1 MIAKIGRSNNLF
13 GVLSYNNTKIQQE
26 KGEILLTNK
35 MIETLNGQYSV
46 PQLMKS
52 FEPYLIANQK
62 TEKHTLHISLNPDPR
77 DHVSDQKYKEM
88 AEQYIREMGYGDQPF
103 VVFKHTDIDRS
114 HIHIVSVCVDENGK
128 KISDQ
133 FEKVRSMKICR
144 ELEKAFG
151 LQPASEKQSHQNEK
165 IFRAVDYK
173 KGNVKSQIS
182 SVIRHLPEYY
192 QFQTFGEYNTLLSL
206 YNISTEQIEGELHE
220 KLKRGLLYF
229 PLSDNGKKIGH
240 PLKASLFGKTAGL
253 ESLQLHFEKCK
264 LNQKNNPVPK
274 SLKSLILTTFQS
286 TNNESDFKRQLAQ
299 HYIDTVIRRNEK
311 GRIYGVTFIDH
322 HSKTVWN
329 GSRLGKELSANTFNN
344 CWNRNIRPEIKDLE
358 VSSPNLSTSHPA
370 DMPVKNPHY
379 LFDFLTTGKQEDNW
393 VESFGGLL
401 PQLQGDDYEEQS
413 FVNEMMKKR
422 KRQRS
427 QK

>member
-1 MIAKIGRSNNLF
+1 MIAKIGRSNDLF

-26 KGEILLTNK
+26 KGEILLTSK
-35 MIETLNGQYSV
+35 MVETLNGQYSV

-77 DHVSDQKYKEM
+77 DHVSDQTYQEI
-88 AEQYIREMGYGDQPF
+88 AEQYMREMGYGEQPF

-144 ELEKAFG
+144 ELEKEFG
-151 LQPASEKQSHQNEK
+151 LQPATEKQSHQNMK
-165 IFRAVDYK
+165 TFRAVDYK

-182 SVIRHLPEYY
+182 SVIRHLSEYY
-192 QFQTFGEYNTLLSL
+192 QFQTFGEYNALLSL
-206 YNISTEQIEGELHE
+206 YNITTEQIEGELHG

-229 PLSDNGKKIGH
+229 PLSEDGKKIGH

-253 ESLQLHFEKCK
+253 ESLQLYFEKCRLK
-264 LNQKNNPVPK
+264 NKPLQKD
-274 SLKSLILTTFQS
+274 LKSLILTTFQS
-286 TNNESDFKRQLAQ
+286 TDNESDFKRQLAQ
-299 HYIDTVIRRNEK
+299 HHIDTIIRRNEK

-329 GSRLGKELSANTFNN
+329 GSRLGKELVANNFNDY
-344 CWNRNIRPEIKDLE
+344 WNRNIKKDIKGPVISETKPSL
-358 VSSPNLSTSHPA
+358 N
-370 DMPVKNPHY
+370 DMHLPTEERHH
-379 LFDFLTTGKQEDNW
+379 LFDFLSTDKHED
-393 VESFGGLL
+393 GLIEAL
-401 PQLQGDDYEEQS
+401 GSLIPEAQGEDDEEQD
-413 FVNEMMKKR
+413 FVNKMKKKR
-422 KRQRS
+422 KRNFR
-427 QK
+427 

>member
-26 KGEILLTNK
+26 KGEIILASK

-46 PQLMKS
+46 SQLMKS

-77 DHVSDQKYKEM
+77 DHVSDQKYKEI
-88 AEQYIREMGYGDQPF
+88 AEQYMREMGYGEQPF
-103 VVFKHTDIDRS
+103 VVFKHTDIVRS

-133 FEKVRSMKICR
+133 FERVRSMKICR
-144 ELEKAFG
+144 EMEKEFG
-151 LQPASEKQSHQNEK
+151 LQPATEKQSHQNMK
-165 IFRAVDYK
+165 TFRAVDYK

-182 SVIRHLPEYY
+182 SVIRHLTEYY
-192 QFQTFGEYNTLLSL
+192 QFQTFGEYNALLSL
-206 YNISTEQIEGELHE
+206 YNITTEQIEGQLHG

-229 PLSDNGKKIGH
+229 PLSEDGKKIGH

-253 ESLQLHFEKCK
+253 ESLQLYFEKCK
-264 LNQKNNPVPK
+264 YSLKNKPLQKD
-274 SLKSLILTTFQS
+274 LKSLILTTFQS
-286 TNNESDFKRQLAQ
+286 TDNESDFKRQLAQ
-299 HYIDTVIRRNEK
+299 HHIDTVIRRNEK
-311 GRIYGVTFIDH
+311 GRIYGITFIDH

-329 GSRLGKELSANTFNN
+329 GSRLGKDLAANNFND
-344 CWNRNIRPEIKDLE
+344 CWNSNIKKVIKGPV
-358 VSSPNLSTSHPA
+358 VSETKPSLNDVHLPA
-370 DMPVKNPHY
+370 EEPYH
-379 LFDFLTTGKQEDNW
+379 LFDFLSTDKHEDNW
-393 VESFGGLL
+393 VEALGGLL
-401 PQLQGDDYEEQS
+401 PQLQGEDYEEQS
-413 FVNEMMKKR
+413 FVNEMIKKR